1 MARMP
6 RAITFD
12 DLYIGR
18 GTLDM
23 GFHPQLDAL
32 DGSPVVVSGV
42 VAPSHDHD
50 DHDDHQ
56 GQRDHRHGERSKPAP
71 LILMDDS
78 GQCPDCAP
86 VPVATIQVE
95 GLPNLPAGCVPGR
108 TVLTVAGRLE
118 YGYAVDSTGHA
129 SFVRVIGASLIGP
142 DQAPA

>member
-1 MARMP
+1 MATMP

-12 DLYIGR
+12 DLYVGR

-23 GFHPQLDAL
+23 AFHPQLDAL

-50 DHDDHQ
+50 DHQ
-56 GQRDHRHGERSKPAP
+56 GQHDHRQGERSMPAS

-86 VPVATIQVE
+86 VPVATIEVE
-95 GLPNLPAGCVPGR
+95 GLANLPAGCVPGR

-129 SFVRVIGASLIGP
+129 SFVRVVGASLIGP
-142 DQAPA
+142 DQAPP